1 MNTTG
6 IQSTGMPQD
15 ALPDKYP
22 EFYQQEQ
29 NDEKILKCACT
40 SLQEKV
46 DHEFELR

>member
-29 NDEKILKCACT
+29 NDEKILKCMHIIAGK
-40 SLQEKV
+40 SGS
-46 DHEFELR
+46 